1 MAADPAR
8 RPLPALRPRLLGERR
23 RTREDGIAEVE
34 RRAADYGLPPLVW
47 PDPFPGNTLFAM
59 RAATFAKQTGR
70 TVSFALAAFRQA
82 FAAGRDLTEPDN
94 VLIAAAACE
103 LHPRAVLRRPAPT
116 AVKGALREATERGR
130 RARACSASPRWSST
144 ARSSGATTG
153 SRRRSRQPL
162 TMGGYGGRGHELRRK
177 VNRRW
182 PILPDAATCYE
193 LLARMALIRRFEE
206 EAGRQ
211 YQRAKAGGFLHLAI
225 GEEATIVGT
234 TSVMREEDYL
244 IGTYRTHG
252 HAIARGTDPK
262 RVMAELFGRVDGTS
276 GGRGGSMHIFDRE
289 RRFMGGYGIVGG
301 NLPIA
306 AGLALASEYKG
317 EDAVTVCMF
326 GDGASNTGN
335 FGETM
340 NLAALWK
347 LPVFFLVENNLY
359 GMGTSVERHSAQTDL
374 SKKAEG
380 YGIPGE
386 RIDGMDVIAVREGV
400 AEGIRQAREDRRP
413 TLLEAFT
420 YRYRGHSAAD
430 PEVYRER
437 EEVEEW
443 REKDPIETF
452 ARRCVEAGVLGE
464 REVQEVR
471 DKAEEG

>member
-1 MAADPAR
+1 MAD
-8 RPLPALRPRLLGERR
+8 
-23 RTREDGIAEVE
+23 
-34 RRAADYGLPPLVW
+34 
-47 PDPFPGNTLFAM
+47 
-59 RAATFAKQTGR
+59 
-70 TVSFALAAFRQA
+70 
-82 FAAGRDLTEPDN
+82 
-94 VLIAAAACE
+94 
-103 LHPRAVLRRPAPT
+103 
-116 AVKGALREATERGR
+116 
-130 RARACSASPRWSST
+130 
-144 ARSSGATTG
+144 
-153 SRRRSRQPL
+153 
-162 TMGGYGGRGHELRRK
+162 
-177 VNRRW
+177 
-182 PILPDAATCYE
+182 LPDAATCYE

-234 TSVMREEDYL
+234 ASVMREEDYL

-252 HAIARGTDPK
+252 HAIARGTEPK

-276 GGRGGSMHIFDRE
+276 GGRGGSMHIFDRGN
-289 RRFMGGYGIVGG
+289 RFMGGYGVVGG

-306 AGLALASEYKG
+306 AGLALSSEYKG

-326 GDGASNTGN
+326 GDGASNAGN

-340 NLAALWK
+340 NLAALWS
-347 LPVFFLVENNLY
+347 LPVLFMVENNLY
-359 GMGTSVERHSAQTDL
+359 GMGTSVERHSAQTNL

-380 YGIPGE
+380 YGIPG
-386 RIDGMDVIAVREGV
+386 RRVDGMDVIAVREGV
-400 AEGIRQAREDRRP
+400 AEGIRLAREERRP
-413 TLLEAFT
+413 TILEAFT

-443 REKDPIETF
+443 RQKDPIEAF

-471 DKAEEG
+471 DKAEREVTAAVEFADASPEPPLDTLYENLYVVDSDSGWYAVDERSPQPHRGEREDRMPDAARELAEAGAAYAGQPNGPRPNPAESGDAHEGVEPEVAEEVED

>member
-1 MAADPAR
+1 VAD
-8 RPLPALRPRLLGERR
+8 
-23 RTREDGIAEVE
+23 
-34 RRAADYGLPPLVW
+34 
-47 PDPFPGNTLFAM
+47 
-59 RAATFAKQTGR
+59 
-70 TVSFALAAFRQA
+70 
-82 FAAGRDLTEPDN
+82 
-94 VLIAAAACE
+94 
-103 LHPRAVLRRPAPT
+103 
-116 AVKGALREATERGR
+116 
-130 RARACSASPRWSST
+130 
-144 ARSSGATTG
+144 
-153 SRRRSRQPL
+153 
-162 TMGGYGGRGHELRRK
+162 
-177 VNRRW
+177 
-182 PILPDAATCYE
+182 LPDASTCYE

-234 TSVMREEDYL
+234 TSVMDERDYL

-262 RVMAELFGRVDGTS
+262 RVMAELFGRVGGTS

-306 AGLALASEYKG
+306 AGLALSSEYKG

-340 NLAALWK
+340 NLAALWQ

-380 YGIPGE
+380 YGIPGQ
-386 RIDGMDVIAVREGV
+386 RVDGMDVLAVREGV
-400 AEGIRQAREDRRP
+400 AEGIRQAREERRP

-443 REKDPIETF
+443 RGKDPIELF

-471 DKAEEG
+471 EKAEARVNAAVEAADASPEPALDSLYESLYVLDSAAGWYAVDERSPEPHRGEREEAEMPATARELAEAGAAYAGQPHGPRSNPAVEGEPVEGMEPEVAAEREEVVEETEEAER

>member
-1 MAADPAR
+1 MAD
-8 RPLPALRPRLLGERR
+8 
-23 RTREDGIAEVE
+23 
-34 RRAADYGLPPLVW
+34 
-47 PDPFPGNTLFAM
+47 
-59 RAATFAKQTGR
+59 
-70 TVSFALAAFRQA
+70 
-82 FAAGRDLTEPDN
+82 
-94 VLIAAAACE
+94 
-103 LHPRAVLRRPAPT
+103 
-116 AVKGALREATERGR
+116 
-130 RARACSASPRWSST
+130 
-144 ARSSGATTG
+144 
-153 SRRRSRQPL
+153 
-162 TMGGYGGRGHELRRK
+162 
-177 VNRRW
+177 
-182 PILPDAATCYE
+182 LPDAATCYE

-234 TSVMREEDYL
+234 TSVMRDDDYL

-252 HAIARGTDPK
+252 HAIARGTEPK

-289 RRFMGGYGIVGG
+289 HRFMGGYGIVGG

-306 AGLALASEYKG
+306 AGLALASQYKG
-317 EDAVTVCMF
+317 EDAVTVCML
-326 GDGASNTGN
+326 GDGASNAGN

-386 RIDGMDVIAVREGV
+386 RVDGMDVIAVREGV
-400 AEGIRQAREDRRP
+400 AEGIRLAREERRP
-413 TLLEAFT
+413 TILEAFT

-430 PEVYRER
+430 PEVYRQR

-443 REKDPIETF
+443 RRKTRSRASRGAASRPGCW
-452 ARRCVEAGVLGE
+452 ASARCRRCATRPTPACGRRSSSPTPRPSRPLDTLYENLYVLDSAAGWYAVDERSPEPHRGE
-464 REVQEVR
+464 REDRMPEAAR
-471 DKAEEG
+471 ELAEAGAAYAGSRGPRPTPVPATREG

>member
-1 MAADPAR
+1 VAD
-8 RPLPALRPRLLGERR
+8 
-23 RTREDGIAEVE
+23 
-34 RRAADYGLPPLVW
+34 
-47 PDPFPGNTLFAM
+47 
-59 RAATFAKQTGR
+59 
-70 TVSFALAAFRQA
+70 
-82 FAAGRDLTEPDN
+82 
-94 VLIAAAACE
+94 
-103 LHPRAVLRRPAPT
+103 
-116 AVKGALREATERGR
+116 
-130 RARACSASPRWSST
+130 
-144 ARSSGATTG
+144 
-153 SRRRSRQPL
+153 
-162 TMGGYGGRGHELRRK
+162 
-177 VNRRW
+177 
-182 PILPDAATCYE
+182 LPDASTCYE
-193 LLARMALIRRFEE
+193 LLARMTLIRRFEE

-234 TSVMREEDYL
+234 TSAMRDDDYL

-252 HAIARGTDPK
+252 HAIARGTDP
-262 RVMAELFGRVDGTS
+262 RHVMAELFGRVDGTS

-289 RRFMGGYGIVGG
+289 NRFMGGYGVVGG

-306 AGLALASEYKG
+306 AGLALASEYRG

-340 NLAALWK
+340 NLTALWK
-347 LPVFFLVENNLY
+347 LPVLFLVENNLY

-374 SKKAEG
+374 SAKAEG

-386 RIDGMDVIAVREGV
+386 RIDGMDVLAVREAV
-400 AEGIRQAREDRRP
+400 SEGIRMAREERRP
-413 TLLEAFT
+413 NLLEAFT

-443 REKDPIETF
+443 QEKDPIESF

-464 REVQEVR
+464 RELGETR
-471 DKAEEG
+471 EKAEERVKAAVEFADASPEPALDTLYENLYVLDSDAWYAVDERSPEPHPGEHEDRMPETARELAEAGAAYAGQPDGPRPNPAETGDIDEGAEPQPQVSEEAED

>member
-1 MAADPAR
+1 LVAD
-8 RPLPALRPRLLGERR
+8 
-23 RTREDGIAEVE
+23 
-34 RRAADYGLPPLVW
+34 
-47 PDPFPGNTLFAM
+47 
-59 RAATFAKQTGR
+59 
-70 TVSFALAAFRQA
+70 
-82 FAAGRDLTEPDN
+82 
-94 VLIAAAACE
+94 
-103 LHPRAVLRRPAPT
+103 
-116 AVKGALREATERGR
+116 
-130 RARACSASPRWSST
+130 
-144 ARSSGATTG
+144 
-153 SRRRSRQPL
+153 
-162 TMGGYGGRGHELRRK
+162 
-177 VNRRW
+177 
-182 PILPDAATCYE
+182 LPDAGTCYE

-234 TSVMREEDYL
+234 ASVMRDEDYL

-252 HAIARGTDPK
+252 HAIARGTDPR
-262 RVMAELFGRVDGTS
+262 RVMAELFGRVGGTS
-276 GGRGGSMHIFDRE
+276 GGRGGSMHIFDAE

-306 AGLALASEYKG
+306 TGLALSSDYKG

-340 NLAALWK
+340 NLAALWG

-374 SKKAEG
+374 AKKAEG
-380 YGIPGE
+380 FGISGE
-386 RIDGMDVIAVREGV
+386 RIDGMDVLAVREGV
-400 AEGIRQAREDRRP
+400 AEGIRLAREERRP
-413 TLLEAFT
+413 TMLEAFT

-443 REKDPIETF
+443 RRKDPIEVF
-452 ARRCVEAGVLGE
+452 GRRCVEAGVLGE
-464 REVQEVR
+464 REVREVR
-471 DKAEEG
+471 EKAEAAVHEAVELADASPEPALDTLYENLYVLDSEAWYAVDERSPEPHRGEHEERAMPDAARELAEAGAAYAGQSPAPRPNPAVDGDPVEGMEPEVTAEDEEPEAAREEAER

>member
-1 MAADPAR
+1 M
-8 RPLPALRPRLLGERR
+8 
-23 RTREDGIAEVE
+23 
-34 RRAADYGLPPLVW
+34 
-47 PDPFPGNTLFAM
+47 
-59 RAATFAKQTGR
+59 
-70 TVSFALAAFRQA
+70 
-82 FAAGRDLTEPDN
+82 
-94 VLIAAAACE
+94 
-103 LHPRAVLRRPAPT
+103 
-116 AVKGALREATERGR
+116 
-130 RARACSASPRWSST
+130 ASP
-144 ARSSGATTG
+144 
-153 SRRRSRQPL
+153 
-162 TMGGYGGRGHELRRK
+162 
-177 VNRRW
+177 
-182 PILPDAATCYE
+182 PDAATCYE

-211 YQRAKAGGFLHLAI
+211 YQRARAGGFLHLAI

-234 TSVMREEDYL
+234 TSVMRDEDYL

-252 HAIARGTDPK
+252 HAIARGTDPA

-276 GGRGGSMHIFDRE
+276 GGRGGSMHIFDSG

-306 AGLALASEYKG
+306 AGLALSSEYKG
-317 EDAVTVCMF
+317 GDAVTVCML
-326 GDGASNTGN
+326 GDGASNAGN

-380 YGIPGE
+380 YGVTGE
-386 RIDGMDVIAVREGV
+386 RVDGMDVLAVRDAV
-400 AEGIRQAREDRRP
+400 AEGIRLAREERRP
-413 TLLEAFT
+413 TVLEAFT

-443 REKDPIETF
+443 QAKDPIETF

-464 REVQEVR
+464 REVGEVR
-471 DKAEEG
+471 DKADERVRRAVEFAESSAEPPLESLYEHLYVLERAAGWYAVDERSPEPHRGEREEEGMPDAARELAEAGAAYAGQPVAPRPNPAREGDAELGVEPEVSGEVEGEVDEEVEGEEVAGEVED

>member
-1 MAADPAR
+1 MAD
-8 RPLPALRPRLLGERR
+8 
-23 RTREDGIAEVE
+23 
-34 RRAADYGLPPLVW
+34 
-47 PDPFPGNTLFAM
+47 
-59 RAATFAKQTGR
+59 
-70 TVSFALAAFRQA
+70 
-82 FAAGRDLTEPDN
+82 
-94 VLIAAAACE
+94 
-103 LHPRAVLRRPAPT
+103 
-116 AVKGALREATERGR
+116 
-130 RARACSASPRWSST
+130 
-144 ARSSGATTG
+144 
-153 SRRRSRQPL
+153 
-162 TMGGYGGRGHELRRK
+162 
-177 VNRRW
+177 
-182 PILPDAATCYE
+182 LPDASTSYE

-234 TSVMREEDYL
+234 ASVMREEDYL

-252 HAIARGTDPK
+252 HAIARGTEPK
-262 RVMAELFGRVDGTS
+262 HVMAELFGRVDGTS

-289 RRFMGGYGIVGG
+289 HRFMGGYGIVGG

-306 AGLALASEYKG
+306 AGLALSAEYKG

-326 GDGASNTGN
+326 GDGASNAGN

-340 NLAALWK
+340 NLAALWS
-347 LPVFFLVENNLY
+347 LPVLFLVENNLY

-380 YGIPGE
+380 YGIPGQ
-386 RIDGMDVIAVREGV
+386 RIDGMDVMEVREAV
-400 AEGIRQAREDRRP
+400 AEGIRLAREERKP

-420 YRYRGHSAAD
+420 YRFRGHSAAD

-443 REKDPIETF
+443 REKDPIESF

-471 DKAEEG
+471 DKAEQAVLAAVEFAEASPEPALDTLYENLYAVTDSEAWYAVDERSPEPHRGEDEDHMPAAARELAEAGAAYAGQPDGPRPNPAEHGDAQEGVEAEVAAEREEAED